1 MKGIKQFN
9 SLIDGK
15 VEELTARINYLK
27 TANVEDNT
35 KDDYISPNT
44 RSTQLNAKRR
54 ERDVL
59 NLVKSLLTES
69 TVLTEEQT
77 ALLVRLTTLSA
88 ERASVKYVFNEGDS
102 IFELITKYEKL
113 SRKDMEEKAAKQGL
127 KLDFEKGIVV
137 KA

>member
-15 VEELTARINYLK
+15 VEELTSKINSLK
-27 TANVEDNT
+27 VANIKDAT
-35 KDDYISPNT
+35 KDDFISPNT
-44 RSTQLNAKRR
+44 RSTQLNARKR

-59 NLVKSLLTES
+59 LLVKSLLKED

-77 ALLVRLTTLSA
+77 NLLVRLTTLST
-88 ERASVKYVFNEGDS
+88 ERAAVKYVFNEGDK
-102 IFELITKYEKL
+102 IFDLITKYEKL
-113 SRKDMEEKAAKQGL
+113 SRKDMEERAAKQGL